1 MSFTINNKLRFIDS
15 FQFLIFPLDSLVKN
29 LSKNDLKYLSQEF
42 DKNKLDLVKQR
53 GFYPQEYMADFEKF
67 TEKLP
72 NKEMF
77 HSLLTGKETVTKNMI
92 MFSIFG
98 INLKRKQQILSP
110 LVLKR

>member
-1 MSFTINNKLRFIDS
+1 
-15 FQFLIFPLDSLVKN
+15 
-29 LSKNDLKYLSQEF
+29 
-42 DKNKLDLVKQR
+42 
-53 GFYPQEYMADFEKF
+53 MADFEKF